1 LSPCQGLRS
10 FFVKRW
16 SFTLPRAKASAVLEK
31 LVRQPEKTFSTVS
44 AKGGL
49 MQRSKLRCYSITH
62 RRVWAARAVIG
73 GRELN
78 GTCRTEV
85 TFTI

>member
-1 LSPCQGLRS
+1 
-10 FFVKRW
+10 
-16 SFTLPRAKASAVLEK
+16 
-31 LVRQPEKTFSTVS
+31 
-44 AKGGL
+44 